1 MDNPQ
6 KKSGAQQAPPSTPDE
21 SRRGDPGDVRKQFE
35 QAYQDYLA
43 ALKETQVD
51 AQKRC
56 LQAQRDYTSALQN
69 SWVETQ
75 KRLNEVNQAYV
86 TQVQDA
92 WGDENAQKLV
102 TEAYRTYTRTLREA
116 SDDAQKR
123 WQDAQERFTTPVHDL
138 GEESKKNCER
148 AYQNYVSAIKDAWAA
163 ADPSAIDPNT
173 FAALSNSLAA
183 ASWFAINTT
192 GRSTE

>member
-6 KKSGAQQAPPSTPDE
+6 KKSGAQQAPAAAPE
-21 SRRGDPGDVRKQFE
+21 SRRGDSSDLRKQFE

-43 ALKETQVD
+43 ALKDTQTD

-56 LQAQRDYTSALQN
+56 LQAQRDYTSELQN

-102 TEAYRTYTRTLREA
+102 TEAYRTYTRTLRET

-123 WQDAQERFTTPVHDL
+123 CQDAYEKFTAPVHDL
-138 GEESKKNCER
+138 NEETKKNCER
-148 AYQNYVSAIKDAWAA
+148 AYQNYVNAIKNAWAA
-163 ADPSAIDPNT
+163 ADAAAIDPNT
-173 FAALSNSLAA
+173 FAAISNSLAA
-183 ASWFAINTT
+183 ASWYASNLA
-192 GRSTE
+192 GRSSAE